1 MGISCIC
8 INWNGTLS
16 NIPLWLPTRS
26 SSWDCFFS
34 FSFMCPCPL
43 REDFQR
49 RESVLISE
57 WQESA
62 LGIHLYF
69 VPINKSE
76 WECQNALPSCACR
89 LTYSSVSALCYH
101 CAWSMVRAGEG
112 HAGEACALTLL
123 WSGFSHPC
131 PLNTIIKQGALRS
144 KFLNKAVLLA
154 GLHLQDYIRS
164 V

>member
-76 WECQNALPSCACR
+76 WECQNALPAVPAGWLPALSQR
-89 LTYSSVSALCYH
+89 SATTVPG
-101 CAWSMVRAGEG
+101 AWSGLGKGTQGRHVLWPCCDLGF
-112 HAGEACALTLL
+112 LILVLWTLL
-123 WSGFSHPC
+123 
-131 PLNTIIKQGALRS
+131 
-144 KFLNKAVLLA
+144 LNKELYEA
-154 GLHLQDYIRS
+154 S
-164 V
+164 F